1 MPLTI
6 TYTEGTLA
14 EGSEKQAV
22 TEMTNS
28 MLKWHGLSDNTVMTP
43 NITAMIQSLPK
54 SQTYSGGKEVLA
66 IWVEWKTPSFAFN
79 SRDIQQGYFKE
90 ATDIMF
96 TMAEG
101 KVARDNIYINVVHAV
116 DGAWNFDGQ
125 AMSNEE
131 IGNAISNA

>member
-6 TYTEGTLA
+6 TFTEGSLP

-22 TEMTNS
+22 KEMTNS
-28 MLKWHGLSDNTVMTP
+28 MLKWHGLSDNKIMKP

-54 SQTYSGGKEVLA
+54 SQTYSGGEEVSA
-66 IWVEWKTPSFAFN
+66 IWVEWKTPSFAFYT
-79 SRDIQQGYFKE
+79 RDIQLGYFEE
-90 ATDIMF
+90 ATDTIF
-96 TMAEG
+96 AMAEG
-101 KVARDNIYINVVHAV
+101 KVPRENIYINVVHAV

-131 IGNAISNA
+131 IGNAISNG